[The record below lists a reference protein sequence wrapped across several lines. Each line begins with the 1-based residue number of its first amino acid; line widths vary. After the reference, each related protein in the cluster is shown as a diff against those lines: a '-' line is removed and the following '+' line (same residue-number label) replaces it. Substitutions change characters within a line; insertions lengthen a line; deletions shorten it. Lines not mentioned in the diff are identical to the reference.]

1 MRARQTIATTAGLL
15 VVLLSAA
22 TARAQPGAINA
33 FACGP
38 ISPPG
43 QFGPFDYRT
52 VPTDI
57 KHRVEDYHFP
67 PKVERQLE
75 GNTGPFG
82 ADVDYT
88 LRAFPNNPRALLSLT
103 RYSTTRHQE
112 MVPGAHYTTECYFDR
127 AFRWQPDD
135 PMPHLIYAV
144 YLKDRGRKAEAKR
157 ELDEAEKLRGDP
169 TNFDFDYNLGILYS
183 DLGDYD
189 QAMVAAKRA
198 YALGAPLP
206 ALQNRLKKAGKWQD

>member
-1 MRARQTIATTAGLL
+1 MQARPLIATAAGLL
-15 VVLLSAA
+15 AALLSASA
-22 TARAQPGAINA
+22 HAQSGAVNS
-33 FACGP
+33 FVCGP

-52 VPTDI
+52 VPTNI
-57 KHRVEDYHFP
+57 KHTVEDFHFP
-67 PKVERQLE
+67 PKVERQFQ

-88 LRAFPNNPRALLSLT
+88 LRAFPNNPRALLALA
-103 RYSTTRHQE
+103 RYSAMHHQE
-112 MVPGAHYTTECYFDR
+112 MVQGARYSTECYFDR

-135 PMPHLIYAV
+135 PMPHLIYAI
-144 YLKDRGRKAEAKR
+144 YLKDRGRKAEAMR
-157 ELDEAEKLRGDP
+157 QLDEAERLRGEP
-169 TNFDFDYNLGILYS
+169 SNFDFDYNLGILYL
-183 DLGDYD
+183 DLGETDK
-189 QAMVAAKRA
+189 AAVAAKRA